1 MSVDSRLRTTRTV
14 LALIILGLL
23 AGVAWQESRITSLN
37 NEVAQTRRTLDL
49 AVERMSIERLKTFR
63 REELAA
69 AIQWLDDFYR
79 SAEGL
84 QRPGGLWRQDL
95 NKPDAEAIGA
105 WILDVY
111 LQERVAGKS
120 DAEAKQAIVDQIR
133 GTDEWRL
140 KHPKRDRKSVV

>member
-111 LQERVAGKS
+111 LQQRVAGKS

-133 GTDEWRL
+133 GTVEWRL
-140 KHPKRDRKSVV
+140 KHPKS

>member
-37 NEVAQTRRTLDL
+37 SEVAETRRTLDL
-49 AVERMSIERLKTFR
+49 AVERMALERLKTFR

-105 WILDVY
+105 RILDVY

-140 KHPKRDRKSVV
+140 KHPKS

>member
-140 KHPKRDRKSVV
+140 KHPKS

>member
-1 MSVDSRLRTTRTV
+1 V
-14 LALIILGLL
+14 LALIILALL
-23 AGVAWQESRITSLN
+23 GGAAWQESHITRLN
-37 NEVAQTRRTLDL
+37 HELAETRRTLDR
-49 AVERMSIERLKTFR
+49 AVERMAIERLQTLR
-63 REELAA
+63 REELTA

-84 QRPGGLWRQDL
+84 QRPGGLWHQDL

-111 LQERVAGKS
+111 LQARVAGKS
-120 DAEAKQAIVDQIR
+120 DAEARQAVVDQVR

-140 KHPKRDRKSVV
+140 KHPKS

>member
-1 MSVDSRLRTTRTV
+1 MSVESRLRARSTV

-23 AGVAWQESRITSLN
+23 AGAGWQESRITRLDY
-37 NEVAQTRRTLDL
+37 ELAQTRRTLDL
-49 AVERMSIERLKTFR
+49 AVERMAIERLQTLR
-63 REELAA
+63 REELTA

-105 WILDVY
+105 WILEVY
-111 LQERVAGKS
+111 LQARMAGKS
-120 DAEAKQAIVDQIR
+120 DAEARQAVVDQVR

-140 KHPKRDRKSVV
+140 KHPKS

>member
-120 DAEAKQAIVDQIR
+120 DAEAKQAIVDQVK

-140 KHPKRDRKSVV
+140 KHPKS

>member
-37 NEVAQTRRTLDL
+37 SEVAETRRTLDL
-49 AVERMSIERLKTFR
+49 AVERMALERLKTFR

-69 AIQWLDDFYR
+69 AIEWLDDFYR

-133 GTDEWRL
+133 GTDE
-140 KHPKRDRKSVV
+140 